1 MADNLAPAPRP
12 GGKPGESLQAQASA
26 GTAAAPPNASAAPTP
41 ASIQTGT
48 GLCAAINAYYA
59 DLANKQ
65 GFIPDVYEIYFADPL
80 LENASMVPAGPIEKE
95 FTGTAPSNAAS
106 AKLPEKQNA
115 PLNIRSRG
123 TTAGQQIVQFIDQVM
138 RSSRYI
144 GDQQNVI
151 WNTKTNS
158 WDPQGKPGQVFAW
171 YNIVGNAVQ
180 LQYDPARNDHAY
192 RIIYTITPYQTP
204 IQSEY
209 FASGDFRGVHKV
221 YNYWFTGQNT
231 QVLQY
236 EQNFNSL
243 WTQAITGATTKLKN
257 QLDTSTFLSKKS
269 FLPTSNQ
276 ARPGGTGKTFE
287 PGANAADILYTQDYA
302 NIKLNIIGDPAW
314 IPAIIPLT
322 KGKFNTSPFN
332 PDGSVNVTASV
343 PYFKFAW
350 NRAVDYN
357 LETGLMDTG
366 ANNYRNNFVQAA
378 GEAQES
384 VAYILTSSRSSF
396 KSGKFTQELT
406 GTAFFNTNTS
416 IGTSLTTSSTGKS
429 DIGRNTD
436 PAGTTTVVNSVAS
449 TVASAVAGAVA
460 GGGGASRV
468 TDNNV
473 ISSLIN
479 SSNPLQAG
487 VAKLKEAATAA
498 LSTAATN
505 FLRPYEQQLTD
516 TVNGYAK
523 SAGNWLESSITSIS
537 GPKPLTPVPPASIVA
552 AVGQT
557 NEFGG
562 FEAPPTLSGKPGE
575 NGLGG
580 VDYASSGQGGQPPV
594 TDPLPEQGI
603 VQDDQYD
610 QA

>member
-1 MADNLAPAPRP
+1 MATITAADGSDSRFARQGAPA
-12 GGKPGESLQAQASA
+12 
-26 GTAAAPPNASAAPTP
+26 NASAAPTP
-41 ASIQTGT
+41 ATTQTGT

-59 DLANKQ
+59 DQAAKQ

-80 LENASMVPAGPIEKE
+80 LENASMIPAGPKEKE
-95 FTGTAPSNAAS
+95 FTGAAPSNAANS
-106 AKLPEKQNA
+106 KLPEKQSA
-115 PLNIRSRG
+115 PLQVRTRG

-144 GDQQNVI
+144 GDQQNVT

-171 YNIVGNAVQ
+171 YNIVGNAIPIK
-180 LQYDPARNDHAY
+180 YDPARNDFAY
-192 RIIYTITPYQTP
+192 RIIYTVTPYQMP

-209 FASGDFRGVHKV
+209 FTSGVFRGVHKV

-236 EQNFNSL
+236 EQSFNNL
-243 WTQAITGATTKLKN
+243 WNQAITSGNNALIRSQTNPDYLW
-257 QLDTSTFLSKKS
+257 KKAYQ
-269 FLPTSNQ
+269 PASNQ
-276 ARPGGTGKTFE
+276 TRQGGTGKTFE
-287 PGANAADILYTQDYA
+287 PGANAADILYTNDYA
-302 NIKLNIIGDPAW
+302 TISLNIIGDPAW
-314 IPAIIPLT
+314 LPSIVPLT
-322 KGKFNTSPFN
+322 AGKFFTGPFN
-332 PDGSVNVTASV
+332 PDGSINITASI

-350 NRAVDYN
+350 NRPVDYN
-357 LETGLMDTG
+357 LETGLMDPG
-366 ANNYRNNFVQAA
+366 ANNPRSNFVQTA
-378 GEAQES
+378 GTAQEA
-384 VAYILTSSRSSF
+384 VAYVAISCRSTF
-396 KSGKFTQELT
+396 KGGKFTQELKGKWLQDDSSRT
-406 GTAFFNTNTS
+406 TPVTATVATTTTTTA
-416 IGTSLTTSSTGKS
+416 GTS
-429 DIGRNTD
+429 DAGRNTD
-436 PAGTTTVVNSVAS
+436 PAVATTLVNSVAG
-449 TVASAVAGAVA
+449 AVAGAVA
-460 GGGGASRV
+460 GGASRV
-468 TDNNV
+468 SDNNL
-473 ISSLIN
+473 ISSLVN
-479 SSNPLQAG
+479 SSTPLQAG
-487 VAKLKEAATAA
+487 IAKLKEAATSAI
-498 LSTAATN
+498 STAATN

-557 NEFGG
+557 DEFGG

-580 VDYASSGQGGQPPV
+580 VDYASYTSEEPPV